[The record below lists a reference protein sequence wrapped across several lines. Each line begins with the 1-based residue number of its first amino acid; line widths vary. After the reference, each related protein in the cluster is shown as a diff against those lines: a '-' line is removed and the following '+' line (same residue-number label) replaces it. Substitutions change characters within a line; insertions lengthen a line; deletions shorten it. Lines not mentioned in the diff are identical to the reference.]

1 MNSIYIT
8 FILKYLVKLHVMPEE
23 YFEEYIGLHKITV
36 LYIPKGITG
45 RKIHPFKI
53 KKVIC

>member
-1 MNSIYIT
+1 M
-8 FILKYLVKLHVMPEE
+8 LWPEE

-36 LYIPKGITG
+36 LNIPKGITD